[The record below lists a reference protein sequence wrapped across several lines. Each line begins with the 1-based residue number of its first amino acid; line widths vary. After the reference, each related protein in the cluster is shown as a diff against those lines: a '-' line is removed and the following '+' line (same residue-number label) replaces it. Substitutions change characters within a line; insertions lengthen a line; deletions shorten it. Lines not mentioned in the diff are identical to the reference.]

1 MQGASTKATWPTTPT
16 QNIKPSHAPKN
27 GHQNRTDVLTIRP
40 PMKQNQSVEAS
51 NKTALRNFAKTRRN
65 LAFSMGEVRGK
76 DWQIHRRQVPANIRL
91 VFSTTVK
98 SCKINYTLKR
108 NLRTPSLLGEFQH
121 KLGPAE
127 ILLSSLSWLH
137 ALQMRLENRGAGLQR
152 KICKCRRWIQLSFSQ
167 PCFSEFFRDT
177 STLPI
182 SAGAWNLLLN
192 LLNPCR
198 VSRPG
203 FHRSS
208 IDSHAL
214 NLGGHGSW
222 VWGITW
228 HLTAQTL
235 MLYLPCGLISSG
247 TSVLSSLW
255 TNESQQSKPVSRAT
269 VCQGFRQ
276 NWHAASYNYI
286 DS

>member
-1 MQGASTKATWPTTPT
+1 MQGANTKATWPTTPT

-51 NKTALRNFAKTRRN
+51 NKTALRNFTKTRRN

-98 SCKINYTLKR
+98 SIIHWNETYEHPPFWVNFNINWA
-108 NLRTPSLLGEFQH
+108 QQ
-121 KLGPAE
+121 

-177 STLPI
+177 STYCQYLLMVLGI
-182 SAGAWNLLLN
+182 CCWICWIQVQSESAWFPPL
-192 LLNPCR
+192 
-198 VSRPG
+198 
-203 FHRSS
+203 FHWLSCPQPRR
-208 IDSHAL
+208 
-214 NLGGHGSW
+214 
-222 VWGITW
+222 TW
-228 HLTAQTL
+228 FMSLRNYLTAFDSPNLDAVFAVWADFQRHLSFIKSLNQWKPTVEASVTC
-235 MLYLPCGLISSG
+235 YGLPRL
-247 TSVLSSLW
+247 
-255 TNESQQSKPVSRAT
+255 
-269 VCQGFRQ
+269 
-276 NWHAASYNYI
+276 
-286 DS
+286 